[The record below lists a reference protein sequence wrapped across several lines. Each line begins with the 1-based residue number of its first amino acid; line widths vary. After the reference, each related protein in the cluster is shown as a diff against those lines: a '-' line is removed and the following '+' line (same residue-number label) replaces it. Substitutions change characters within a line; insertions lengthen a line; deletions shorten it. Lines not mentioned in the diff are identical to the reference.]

1 MSRCRPFPDG
11 ALFWCLGCPGSST
24 ARGCRNVAD
33 ACSTDPD
40 AGVLGALATD
50 YLSTPGPD
58 RSVVGDDQP
67 ADSYGRTVDHADS
80 SIGLPSASHSAVRH
94 GSGSVHT
101 DTSRSAPSEPL
112 HSSAAS
118 EQRPSFAV
126 DDVLGESID
135 GTTGARHAEPHSS
148 GGIFAGVQC
157 GCSGDGRD
165 RPPVKCGESSPLGLC
180 PRGLRQAQ
188 GESLPRDLPRRS
200 LLHPMDM
207 FPLEER
213 QSGSAGL
220 HQVQSSYECPD
231 DPTSPASLRQRGIE
245 NAPDGNGAPSLEPK
259 HDHVR
264 VLRRSSEIARKG
276 GPPDK
281 RNRETHTGPN
291 RTQRWERPNRRHT
304 EKFTWACRSKHRKLE
319 KRFRKVHVGMR
330 SKHHKLEKRF
340 RKVHVGRFRLDLKS
354 SRGDQPSS

>member
-200 LLHPMDM
+200 
-207 FPLEER
+207 
-213 QSGSAGL
+213 
-220 HQVQSSYECPD
+220 SYIRWICSRSKNA
-231 DPTSPASLRQRGIE
+231 SPAQLDFIKFSRAMNAQTIPPHQPASDSVVLKTRQTAM
-245 NAPDGNGAPSLEPK
+245 AP
-259 HDHVR
+259 
-264 VLRRSSEIARKG
+264 RRLSQSTIMLG
-276 GPPDK
+276 
-281 RNRETHTGPN
+281 
-291 RTQRWERPNRRHT
+291 
-304 EKFTWACRSKHRKLE
+304 F
-319 KRFRKVHVGMR
+319 
-330 SKHHKLEKRF
+330 
-340 RKVHVGRFRLDLKS
+340 
-354 SRGDQPSS
+354 